1 MSAAGMGEL
10 AAGSADAALLLDLA
24 PGIYTAQLT
33 GVDAT
38 TGIAL
43 VEIYEA
49 P

>member
-1 MSAAGMGEL
+1 MGAAGMGEL
-10 AAGSADAALLLDLA
+10 APGSADAALLLDLA

-33 GVDAT
+33 GVDNT

>member
-1 MSAAGMGEL
+1 MRAAGMGEL
-10 AAGSADAALLLDLA
+10 APSSADAALLLDLA

-33 GVDAT
+33 GVDNT
-38 TGIAL
+38 TGIGL